1 MSDILLTTI
10 NARFIHTAFGLR
22 YLKSNLLELK
32 DFCEIQEFTIQQD
45 PAEIVAAIMAAN
57 PKILGLGSIFG
68 TSPILRPWLSG
79 SNASGLKSTLFW
91 GGQRS
96 LTPQKAML
104 FGDWLISS

>member
-45 PAEIVAAIMAAN
+45 PAELVAAIMAAN
-57 PKILGLGSIFG
+57 PKILGLGVYIWNV
-68 TSPILRPWLSG
+68 PHIKAVVERIKCLRPEPRC
-79 SNASGLKSTLFW
+79 F

-104 FGDWLISS
+104 FGV